1 MSDNKPI
8 SSGLLWGARL
18 LLLIAL
24 AVSSYLLYHSL
35 SGGGQLAGCGADSA
49 FDCETVLTSKWS
61 KVWEIPTSALAIAI
75 YVITLGALN
84 LVKRP
89 NTTLAKLIAGVCAMS
104 IIGSGVWFTYLQ
116 LVILKTICIW
126 CMTAHVTGL
135 IGSILILIAVPKPQ
149 RLLSLVGIMPVLA
162 MLSIQI
168 NTRQITHTVQTIE
181 PAAQSDAVTP
191 TDTPQPADGQIRIG
205 RNQVLLMGNRVAID
219 PHKHPVLGSPDAK
232 EFLMYLFDYTCPH
245 CRALHGNL
253 KQAIKRY
260 GDQLAI
266 IALPMPLNSDC
277 NPLVSKNEDRHQD
290 ACSLAILALAVYKTK
305 HRQWY
310 EFQEWLGKITPDL
323 TTLRAKAVE
332 LSGSEEALDKI
343 VSSLYMSD
351 VCDCKSKNR
360 KAEIVHT
367 DQCTRKIL
375 KAAVYKMTYGTF
387 IDFDTWLIETVPDAA
402 TARTKAIELFGSEE
416 ALDKAIADPWIAK
429 EIQRDVKLYELSG
442 GGVIPKLIGKNTL
455 IAGRPGDVLDLY
467 DLLEDELGLVPVD
480 EPAGNQ

>member
-35 SGGGQLAGCGADSA
+35 AGGGQLAGCGADSA
-49 FDCETVLTSKWS
+49 FDCESVLASKWS
-61 KVWEIPTSALAIAI
+61 KVWEIPTSALAIAV
-75 YVITLGALN
+75 YVITLGSLN

-89 NTTLAKLIAGVCAMS
+89 NAALAKLIAGICAMS

-116 LVILKTICIW
+116 LGVLKTICIW
-126 CMTAHVTGL
+126 CMTAHITGL
-135 IGSILILIAVPKPQ
+135 LGSILILLAIPKPQ

-168 NTRQITHTVQTIE
+168 NTKEITHTVQTIE
-181 PAAQSDAVTP
+181 TTVPSAAATTSDTSQ
-191 TDTPQPADGQIRIG
+191 TTDGQIRIG

-253 KQAIKRY
+253 KQAIERY

-290 ACSLAILALAVYKTK
+290 ACSLAILALAVYK
-305 HRQWY
+305 
-310 EFQEWLGKITPDL
+310 
-323 TTLRAKAVE
+323 
-332 LSGSEEALDKI
+332 
-343 VSSLYMSD
+343 SLP
-351 VCDCKSKNR
+351 
-360 KAEIVHT
+360 E
-367 DQCTRKIL
+367 QF
-375 KAAVYKMTYGTF
+375 AAY
-387 IDFDTWLIETVPDAA
+387 DSWLIDTVPDAA
-402 TARTKAIELFGSEE
+402 TARTKAIELFGSEA

-429 EIQRDVKLYELSG
+429 EIERDVKLYELSG

-467 DLLEDELGLVPVD
+467 DLLEDELGLVPV
-480 EPAGNQ
+480 ESAGDKAE